1 MRITWITLDPRDDNA
16 SCAEVAVASIELD
29 SGEVLRIQGTCL
41 RYSFRAAPESFGNYT
56 SGRIHRVAA
65 EGLKA
70 NSVYNYSLHGDD
82 PSVQRQFK
90 TLPSSKQPSGRH
102 DERYPFTFGVIGDL
116 GQTLDSEQ
124 TVRHLDADKSIQM
137 ILHAGD
143 MSYADTN
150 AARWDSY
157 GQKMEPLASRVQWMV
172 CPGNHEIESDWLTGE
187 SFVPYESRFFMPAI
201 KEAESSPSIE
211 QVGCQHPWPMTP
223 HTGRDC
229 TPSIFTGHY
238 DWGNSFYAFDAGPAR
253 VIALNSYTYTDPSSA
268 QYKWLKSELESLA
281 TRRQET
287 PWLIVMMHCPFYT
300 SNAAH
305 HDEQQAILMRDVHG
319 FEELFKQHQVAIVIS
334 GHVHAYERMHP
345 VYQNVSQAD
354 GAPTYIVVGDG
365 GNREGHAEKYR
376 EQPSWSA
383 FRNGLEFGHGRLVI
397 ANGTHMRWEWYINDP
412 QQSSMPDTA
421 APRRAAQNGPLSAA
435 WSQPLARRTE
445 DDAVWIVN
453 PYGNVKPHGKG
464 LNASLLSVAIGS
476 ALAIAVVALVAVVH
490 RVRKRR
496 ARDSHLAEALA
507 A

>member
-1 MRITWITLDPRDDNA
+1 M
-16 SCAEVAVASIELD
+16 
-29 SGEVLRIQGTCL
+29 
-41 RYSFRAAPESFGNYT
+41 
-56 SGRIHRVAA
+56 
-65 EGLKA
+65 
-70 NSVYNYSLHGDD
+70 
-82 PSVQRQFK
+82 
-90 TLPSSKQPSGRH
+90 
-102 DERYPFTFGVIGDL
+102 
-116 GQTLDSEQ
+116 
-124 TVRHLDADKSIQM
+124 
-137 ILHAGD
+137 
-143 MSYADTN
+143 
-150 AARWDSY
+150 
-157 GQKMEPLASRVQWMV
+157 
-172 CPGNHEIESDWLTGE
+172 
-187 SFVPYESRFFMPAI
+187 PYESRFFMPAI

-412 QQSSMPDTA
+412 HQSSMPATT
-421 APRRAAQNGPLSAA
+421 PRRAAQNGPLSAA

-464 LNASLLSVAIGS
+464 LNASLLSVAIERRPS
-476 ALAIAVVALVAVVH
+476 APPWPSPWSPWWPWCTASA
-490 RVRKRR
+490 RGGRGTRTSRR
-496 ARDSHLAEALA
+496 RWRPRHEGRRERRRLA
-507 A
+507 AGLEAASKALFGAEMTRAHGRPNGLRKALLSVV